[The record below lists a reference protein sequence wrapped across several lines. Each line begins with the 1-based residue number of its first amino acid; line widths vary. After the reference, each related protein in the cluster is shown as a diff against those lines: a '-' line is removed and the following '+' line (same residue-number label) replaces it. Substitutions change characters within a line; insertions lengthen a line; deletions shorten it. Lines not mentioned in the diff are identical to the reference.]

1 MFRPSFTILATAD
14 LYFPPKKGKE
24 NRRIS
29 TILPEKIKRSLAF
42 WAGPHVKI
50 GLGFVLDPNER
61 IMIL

>member
-42 WAGPHVKI
+42 WAGPHVKSRL
-50 GLGFVLDPNER
+50 GLRVGPQ
-61 IMIL
+61 